1 MNNTQHKL
9 FELASRYQPKYKT
22 VSTYT
27 SKAGNTC
34 RVTDGKKLVF
44 DLNSEHFAKFELLM
58 ELADSPSR
66 IEFFRTMIDTA
77 WQETQNKELA

>member
-27 SKAGNTC
+27 TKAGNRS
-34 RVTDGKKLVF
+34 RVTDGKRLIF
-44 DLNSEHFAKFELLM
+44 ELNSEHFAKFELLI